1 MKRIIPILFCAL
13 LVALASCQKK
23 NAPLFRGD
31 YSFKTSGSVTLDE
44 INAEDEPA
52 SFTVSLPNEI
62 GQLEISALDNGKD
75 SVLVVMNTMGG
86 EVVVT
91 HAFCKDNEIFLR
103 DFKKNT
109 LLFTGDSIALNKD
122 GCWCFFG
129 TFNYD
134 SQLNKSSLR
143 TLERRLEG
151 APITH
156 VLTSHNGYTTDSSS
170 AFAHIGESPDLGR
183 RGFVFD
189 EDAPYDCFA

>member
-13 LVALASCQKK
+13 MALASCQKK

-52 SFTVSLPNEI
+52 SFIVSLPNEI

-91 HAFCKDNEIFLR
+91 HACCKDNEIFLR

-109 LLFTGDSIALNKD
+109 LLFTGDSITLKNELRVKASGQMYEDNTLILNMIYE
-122 GCWCFFG
+122 GEAE
-129 TFNYD
+129 TNE
-134 SQLNKSSLR
+134 SSFKIYGDDIR
-143 TLERRLEG
+143 MAAIR
-151 APITH
+151 
-156 VLTSHNGYTTDSSS
+156 N
-170 AFAHIGESPDLGR
+170 
-183 RGFVFD
+183 
-189 EDAPYDCFA
+189 

>member
-1 MKRIIPILFCAL
+1 MKRIIPILFCCL
-13 LVALASCQKK
+13 MALAACQKK

-91 HAFCKDNEIFLR
+91 HACCKDNEIFLR

-109 LLFTGDSIALNKD
+109 LLFTGDSITLKNELRVKASGQMYEDNTLILNMIYE
-122 GCWCFFG
+122 GEAETNG
-129 TFNYD
+129 
-134 SQLNKSSLR
+134 SSFKIYGDDIR
-143 TLERRLEG
+143 MAAIR
-151 APITH
+151 
-156 VLTSHNGYTTDSSS
+156 N
-170 AFAHIGESPDLGR
+170 
-183 RGFVFD
+183 
-189 EDAPYDCFA
+189 

>member
-13 LVALASCQKK
+13 MALASCQKK

-52 SFTVSLPNEI
+52 SFTVGLPNEI

-91 HAFCKDNEIFLR
+91 HAFCKDNEIFLK
-103 DFKKNT
+103 DFMKNT
-109 LLFTGDSIALNKD
+109 LLFTGDSLTLKNDLRVKASGQMYEDNTLILNMTYE
-122 GCWCFFG
+122 GEAE
-129 TFNYD
+129 TN
-134 SQLNKSSLR
+134 
-143 TLERRLEG
+143 ERSFKIYGDDIRM
-151 APITH
+151 AAIR
-156 VLTSHNGYTTDSSS
+156 NN
-170 AFAHIGESPDLGR
+170 
-183 RGFVFD
+183 
-189 EDAPYDCFA
+189 

>member
-13 LVALASCQKK
+13 MALASCQKK

-91 HAFCKDNEIFLR
+91 RAFCKDNEIFLK
-103 DFKKNT
+103 DFMKNT
-109 LLFTGDSIALNKD
+109 LLFTGDSLTLKNDLRVKASGQMYEDNTLILNMTYE
-122 GCWCFFG
+122 GEAE
-129 TFNYD
+129 TN
-134 SQLNKSSLR
+134 
-143 TLERRLEG
+143 ERSFKIYGDDIRM
-151 APITH
+151 AAIR
-156 VLTSHNGYTTDSSS
+156 NN
-170 AFAHIGESPDLGR
+170 
-183 RGFVFD
+183 
-189 EDAPYDCFA
+189 